1 MKIYISGSISKNPG
15 YMKQFANAEK
25 KLQAAGHEA
34 INPAKNTGETYKE
47 LIDKGLRQEM
57 ECDAIYLLQGWQESI
72 GANLEFTYADA
83 VGMQIMYEAEEKQ

>member
-1 MKIYISGSISKNPG
+1 MKIYISGSISKNPD
-15 YMKQFANAEK
+15 YMEQFSNAEK

-47 LIDKGLRQEM
+47 FIDKGLLQEM
-57 ECDAIYLLQGWQESI
+57 ECDAIYLLKGWQFST
-72 GANLEFTYADA
+72 GAHLEFEYAGA